1 MKKNLLVMMLLAGS
15 LLAGCGNQVTYEEVF
30 GAEEHEEAKVCDDS
44 YLNLET
50 PEEWFEARNSGSASI
65 ECLDG
70 LTFNAQFKEKFGI
83 SVHEYSEQKRQEE
96 EEAEWEQLVAEI
108 NAKMEQAQAK
118 REEEQRRKEQEA
130 ARKQELIDGYN
141 ELYGEGMTKEKFEA
155 IHTGETSFETVELM
169 LGKGEL
175 ISESSGVNITIT
187 MYQWTS
193 GSKTITIIFHDGVA
207 STKSQFGL

>member
-1 MKKNLLVMMLLAGS
+1 MMLLAGS
-15 LLAGCGNQVTYEEVF
+15 LLVGCGNQVTYEEVF
-30 GAEEHEEAKVCDDS
+30 GVEEQHEAKVCDDS

-50 PEEWFEARNSGSASI
+50 PEEWHKP
-65 ECLDG
+65 ECVDG
-70 LTFNAQFKEKFGI
+70 LTFYAQFKEKFGI
-83 SVHEYSEQKRQEE
+83 SYHEWYEQKEQERE
-96 EEAEWEQLVAEI
+96 DAEWEQLVAEI

-118 REEEQRRKEQEA
+118 REDEQRLKEQEA

-175 ISESSGVNITIT
+175 ISESSGSYVTIT

-193 GSKTITIIFHDGVA
+193 GSKTITIIFHNGIA